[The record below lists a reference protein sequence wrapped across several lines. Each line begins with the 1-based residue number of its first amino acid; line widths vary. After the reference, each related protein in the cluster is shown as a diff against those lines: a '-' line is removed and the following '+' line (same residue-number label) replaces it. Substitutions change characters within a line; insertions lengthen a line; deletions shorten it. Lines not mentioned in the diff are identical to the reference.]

1 MPSTTFTVRPNAGF
15 SLADLPNLQPGD
27 NLHIK
32 GLQNLR
38 NGGDV
43 REPNLSSMR
52 LNRLHLAWDRNTNST
67 NSAEEVLGALR
78 PHRDLTGFRLSGYRG
93 MNIPNWMTD
102 ISILG
107 RLVDVKLMNCINCS
121 QLPPLGK
128 LPFLNTLY
136 LSQMTNVKYIDDS
149 PYEISTENAFPSLT
163 EMTLF
168 DLPNLERVLRIE
180 GVEMLSQLSKLSI
193 QSIPQFELPSLP
205 SVKEVYVGGET
216 EEDIDHEASFL
227 RDIAGKMPNLKE
239 LMIDAFHQLTVL
251 PNELSSLR
259 SLEELYIIDCNKL
272 ESIPNNVFYGLISL
286 RILSFVICHSLNS
299 LPQSVTTLTSL
310 QRLIIHYCPEL
321 ILPANMNMLNSLRE
335 VSIMGGDRRR
345 GIYNG
350 LEDIP
355 LLQNLSL
362 RDFPS
367 LRSLPDWLGDTLS
380 LQELEISKFP
390 KLTSLP
396 DNFDQLENLQK
407 LCIDR
412 CPRLVNRLARRTG
425 EDWYKIA
432 HVPILSLR
440 LESDVVHPINEE
452 EYSNSDNELDM
463 EVDEP

>member
-121 QLPPLGK
+121 QLPP
-128 LPFLNTLY
+128 
-136 LSQMTNVKYIDDS
+136 
-149 PYEISTENAFPSLT
+149 
-163 EMTLF
+163 
-168 DLPNLERVLRIE
+168 LERVLRIE